1 MSVVD
6 DRAYWIDN
14 SQMYGTLQQL
24 CGSFVKLESTDK
36 LASQLKS
43 LLASQLKNVRQAA
56 HS

>member
-24 CGSFVKLESTDK
+24 SGSFVKLESTDK
-36 LASQLKS
+36 CYPYWLVNS
-43 LLASQLKNVRQAA
+43 RM
-56 HS
+56 